1 MRSLLLL
8 LLPIDRTSHFVELE
22 PFDPPWLREALIRA
36 MSTFLNFESDPIAG
50 P

>member
-1 MRSLLLL
+1 VRSLLLL
-8 LLPIDRTSHFVELE
+8 LLPIDRTSHFVELK
-22 PFDPPWLREALIRA
+22 PFEPPWLRALIRA